1 MACSKVPVGDYT
13 MLNVNNLSKSFGALQ
28 VTQGVSF
35 HLNKGARHALVGPN
49 GAGKT
54 TLFNILS
61 GELPPDSGRIIFEGT
76 DITYYNRWRRVRAG
90 ISRSF
95 QGSNL
100 FLESS
105 VLENIILALLAYRS
119 PATNVLRR
127 LNSEKALK
135 EKAVVI
141 ATKIGLKDRLAEKV
155 GDLAY
160 GSQRQLEVALV
171 LALSPKV
178 MLLDEP
184 TAGMSLAEKK
194 EMLSIIE
201 SLSTNLSILI
211 IEHDMDVVFH
221 VSNWVTVLDDGRILF
236 EGTPEDARKSDEVRS
251 RYLSEV

>member
-1 MACSKVPVGDYT
+1 M
-13 MLNVNNLSKSFGALQ
+13 
-28 VTQGVSF
+28 
-35 HLNKGARHALVGPN
+35 
-49 GAGKT
+49 
-54 TLFNILS
+54 
-61 GELPPDSGRIIFEGT
+61 
-76 DITYYNRWRRVRAG
+76 
-90 ISRSF
+90 
-95 QGSNL
+95 
-100 FLESS
+100 
-105 VLENIILALLAYRS
+105 
-119 PATNVLRR
+119 
-127 LNSEKALK
+127 
-135 EKAVVI
+135 
-141 ATKIGLKDRLAEKV
+141 

-184 TAGMSLAEKK
+184 TAGMSLVEKK

-221 VSNWVTVLDDGRILF
+221 VSNWVTVLDDGKILF

>member
-76 DITYYNRWRRVRAG
+76 DITSYNRWRRVRAG
-90 ISRSF
+90 ICRSF

-141 ATKIGLKDRLAEKV
+141 ATKVGLKDQLAEKV

-184 TAGMSLAEKK
+184 TAGMSLVEKK

-201 SLSTNLSILI
+201 NLSTNLSILI

-221 VSNWVTVLDDGRILF
+221 VSNWVTVLDDGKILF

-251 RYLSEV
+251 RYLSEE

>member
-1 MACSKVPVGDYT
+1 MLKVY
-13 MLNVNNLSKSFGALQ
+13 NLSKSFGSLR

-35 HLNKGARHALVGPN
+35 HLNKGARHALIGPN

-61 GELPPDSGRIIFEGT
+61 GELPADSGRITFEGT
-76 DITYYNRWRRVRAG
+76 DITAYNRWRRVRAG

-95 QGSNL
+95 QGNNL
-100 FLESS
+100 FLEAS
-105 VLENIILALLAYRS
+105 VLDNIIFALLADRG
-119 PATNVLRR
+119 PATNFLK
-127 LNSEKALK
+127 LLASEKALRQ
-135 EKAVVI
+135 KAVAV
-141 ATKIGLKDRLAEKV
+141 AADVGLEDRLGEKV

-160 GSQRQLEVALV
+160 GFQRQLEVALV

-201 SLSTNLSILI
+201 RLSKNLSILI

-221 VSNWVTVLDDGRILF
+221 VSNWMTVLDEGKIFF
-236 EGTPEDARKSDEVRS
+236 EGTPDDVRRSDEVRS
-251 RYLSEV
+251 RYLSEA